1 MVNLVKESQSSV
13 KILCA
18 PSATGEEPYSI
29 AIALLEAGVSSSSF
43 HIVGIDINSSA
54 ISKAQ
59 NAVYGERNVR
69 NLTPEVVS
77 KYFDI
82 NNQKYSLK
90 QSIKSLVSFQITNIF
105 DSSFKNIG
113 KFDFIF
119 CRNML
124 IYFNKETKL
133 KAKSILE
140 SMRKSN
146 QHEIFFG
153 HADLF

>member
-1 MVNLVKESQSSV
+1 M
-13 KILCA
+13 
-18 PSATGEEPYSI
+18 T
-29 AIALLEAGVSSSSF
+29 
-43 HIVGIDINSSA
+43 VGIDINADA
-54 ISKAQ
+54 ILKAQ
-59 NAVYGERNVR
+59 NARYGERNIR
-69 NLTPEVVS
+69 NLSREIIS
-77 KYFDI
+77 KYFEIDDG
-82 NNQKYSLK
+82 KYRVK
-90 QSIKSLVSFQITNIF
+90 QSLKSLVSFEVTNIF

-133 KAKSILE
+133 KAKGILE